1 MRILYIDIDSLRPDH
16 LGCYGYNRPTS
27 PNVDQIA
34 SEGARFTHTYVSD
47 APCLPSRASLF
58 SARFGIQ
65 NGVVSHNGP
74 GQWMRYA
81 GTGHYHDPHA
91 PMWMRYLQEKGWN
104 TISFSGFAQRHI
116 AWWFTAGFTEFYGNK
131 LPGAL
136 ESADDVNELV
146 EPWLKENASAD
157 NWFLH
162 VNYWDVHHPYR
173 APDEYW
179 DRVQAG
185 GDGPDFPDAETIRE
199 HNETYYGP
207 RTARDWGP
215 DELANPR
222 FKKMMQQMKE
232 RFPRM
237 RTDIPDREAFMQFI
251 DGADAGMAYVD
262 DCIGRLLNILRENGV
277 EDDTAIII
285 SSDHGESIGEQG
297 MYFEHG
303 NASEG
308 TLHIPLIIRW
318 PGVTKPGVVSDGL
331 QYHLDLPPTTMELL
345 GYQIPDNWSGA
356 SFAPVL
362 RGEEWKG
369 RDHVVCGTGIWTFQR
384 CVRTPDHLFIR
395 TLHSGNYNV
404 EPVSLFDMRTD
415 PNQTQNIIESAPQ
428 TANHHDHLLAE
439 WWHDHCCG
447 PNSVRDPFQETMDT
461 GPDIYC
467 SLELYLHY
475 LEAEGRDKQA
485 DDLRNRRQMS
495 IIDSDN
501 TIRPGRLL

>member
-16 LGCYGYNRPTS
+16 LGCYGYDRPTS
-27 PNVDQIA
+27 PNVDQVA
-34 SEGARFTHTYVSD
+34 AEGARFTHVYVSD

-58 SARFGIQ
+58 SARFGVQ

-81 GTGHYHDPHA
+81 GEGHFHDPRA
-91 PMWMRYLQEKGWN
+91 PMWMRFLQQEGWN
-104 TISFSGFAQRHI
+104 TVSFSGFAQRHI

-131 LPGAL
+131 LPGGL
-136 ESADDVNELV
+136 ESADDVNDLV
-146 EPWLKENASAD
+146 EPWLQEHASD
-157 NWFLH
+157 DDWFLH

-179 DRVQAG
+179 DRVQSG
-185 GDGPDFPDAETIRE
+185 GDGPDFPDDETIKE
-199 HNETYYGP
+199 HNRTHYGP

-215 DELANPR
+215 DELQNPR
-222 FKKMMQQMKE
+222 FRKMMEQMRK

-237 RTDIPDREAFMQFI
+237 RTDIPDREALMQFI

-262 DCIGRLLNILRENGV
+262 DCIGRLLEILREQGV
-277 EDDTAIII
+277 DGETAIII

-318 PGVTKPGVVSDGL
+318 PGVTDTPTVSDGL
-331 QYHLDLPPTTMELL
+331 QYHLDLPPTVLDLL
-345 GYQIPDNWSGA
+345 GYEVPEDWSGA
-356 SFAPVL
+356 SFAPAL
-362 RGEEWKG
+362 RGDAWEG

-395 TLHSGNYNV
+395 TLHSGNYNLD
-404 EPVSLFDMRTD
+404 PASLFHMGDD
-415 PNQTQNIIESAPQ
+415 PNQTNNLIDSEPHIA
-428 TANHHDHLLAE
+428 AHHDHLLAD
-439 WWHDHCCG
+439 WWHENCSG
-447 PNSVRDPFQETMDT
+447 PDSVRDPFQSMMDI

-467 SLELYLHY
+467 SPELYLGY
-475 LEAEGRDKQA
+475 LEDEGHHQQA
-485 DDLRNRRQMS
+485 ADLRRRRG
-495 IIDSDN
+495 IEIE
-501 TIRPGRLL
+501 T